1 MDNLNL
7 KPVRRVDA
15 RGNQRWR
22 LNGQLHRTDGPA
34 VVWAS
39 GTQEWWVNDQ
49 RHRTDGPALMLVSGY
64 HAWFIDDKDITKQ
77 VKKWMKDR
85 DISWP
90 FSDEETRVEFVL
102 TFCG

>member
-1 MDNLNL
+1 
-7 KPVRRVDA
+7 
-15 RGNQRWR
+15 
-22 LNGQLHRTDGPA
+22 
-34 VVWAS
+34 
-39 GTQEWWVNDQ
+39 
-49 RHRTDGPALMLVSGY
+49 MLVSGY